1 MQTFKLLVYFSRSI
15 FKKPRKC
22 IGGLQV
28 GSKYWPFLCYI
39 YPSMKIIFVFL
50 QESSFNALVVNKISA
65 SSNIMSHLHV
75 YNPPPLPPAK
85 QQYKSVKYQHS
96 HSFGLSNS
104 FIFIFCV
111 IQTKD
116 GQGQTWSKHYSTNK
130 DHGQQ
135 SSHGEAL
142 GLHSVGA
149 VGTGLVPVPDHTGVD
164 RGAHDDVYKFP
175 SSFLPSFS

>member
-28 GSKYWPFLCYI
+28 GSKYWPFLYYI

-50 QESSFNALVVNKISA
+50 QESSFNALVVT
-65 SSNIMSHLHV
+65 
-75 YNPPPLPPAK
+75 PPPLLPAQ

-164 RGAHDDVYKFP
+164 RGAHDDVYKLP
-175 SSFLPSFS
+175 SSFLPSFFPKAE